1 MTSTTANASN
11 GSVPAWHAGF
21 LHMVPAIRR
30 HTRALFQHLSPQE
43 RSDALAEVTA
53 VAMIGYLGHL
63 DEAGAEPFDF
73 DELAETSA
81 LHVLHD
87 GRACGRESSRDVLSP
102 TAQHNGGFKVEQ
114 LKQSCDSA
122 RLRMRIDLRKY
133 RGQPAAAAGPA
144 ELLPTHFPRLLTLPP
159 HPNGHGADQ
168 SVSCAQDRSRRSTA
182 EQRLAAN
189 DIEFEAARR
198 IQQKL
203 IPVAPPSLHGFDIA
217 GITRSAEATGG
228 DYFDYVPMLDKSV
241 GVVVGDVSGH
251 GFGPALL
258 MASTRA
264 YLRAFA
270 QTQGDLGELLS
281 LVNRVLTPDMEYE
294 RFVTLVLA
302 RLDPRKRSLV
312 YTSAGHPTGYVL
324 TATGE
329 VRLHLPSTGSLLGPG
344 SDGSFTASAVIP
356 LEPGELVLL
365 LSDGVIEALAPD
377 GTPFG
382 SSRAVSIVRVYRD
395 DPAARIVDNL
405 YHAVRAFS
413 QNEPQFDDIT
423 AVVIKVGRS
432 VTSDQS

>member
-1 MTSTTANASN
+1 MIATKESAGN

-63 DEAGAEPFDF
+63 DEAGTEPFDS
-73 DELAETSA
+73 DELAEFSA
-81 LHVLHD
+81 LQVLHD

-102 TAQHNGGFKVEQ
+102 TAQHNGGFKVEH
-114 LKQSCDSA
+114 LKPSCDAA

-133 RGQPAAAAGPA
+133 RGQPAAAAGPT

-168 SVSCAQDRSRRSTA
+168 SVSFAQEPSRRSTA
-182 EQRLAAN
+182 EQRLDAN

-203 IPVAPPSLHGFDIA
+203 FPAAPPTISGFDIA
-217 GITRSAEATGG
+217 GMTQPAEATGG
-228 DYFDYVPMLDKSV
+228 DYFDYVPMLDGCL
-241 GVVVGDVSGH
+241 GVVIGDVSGH

-270 QTQGDLGELLS
+270 QTQSDLAELLS
-281 LVNRVLTPDMEYE
+281 LLNRVLTLDMEVE
-294 RFVTLVLA
+294 RFVTLILA

-312 YTSAGHPTGYVL
+312 YASAGHPTGYVL
-324 TATGE
+324 DASGA
-329 VRLHLPSTGSLLGPG
+329 VRLRLPSTGSLLGPG
-344 SDGSFTASAVIP
+344 SVRTFSASPTIP
-356 LEPGELVLL
+356 LEPGEIVLF
-365 LSDGVIEALAPD
+365 LSDGVIEALAPN

-382 SSRAVSIVRVYRD
+382 WARAVGIVGVHRD
-395 DPAARIVDNL
+395 DSAAGIVANL
-405 YHAVRAFS
+405 YHAVRAFA
-413 QNEPQFDDIT
+413 QNAPQLDDIT
-423 AVVIKVGRS
+423 AVVIKVSGS
-432 VTSDQS
+432 VSNGQS